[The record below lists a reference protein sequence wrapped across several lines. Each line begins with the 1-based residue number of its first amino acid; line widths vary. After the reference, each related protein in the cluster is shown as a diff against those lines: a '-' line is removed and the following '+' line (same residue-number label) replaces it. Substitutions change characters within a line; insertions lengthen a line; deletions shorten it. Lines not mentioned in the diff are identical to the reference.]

1 MDIKKMLQQV
11 RSFQKASG
19 QVLNR
24 KPTIL
29 DAKEVELRFNLMRE
43 ENIEYRDANIYDKN
57 KVEVLDACA
66 DQLYVLLGTINS
78 HGLQDLIGPAFELV
92 HKNNMTKVGP
102 DGKVLRNPDGK
113 ILKPEGFKPVD
124 LSQLFKQHDL

>member
-1 MDIKKMLQQV
+1 MAQQV

-19 QVLNR
+19 QVVNK
-24 KPTIL
+24 KPTDL
-29 DAKEVELRFNLMRE
+29 EVKEVQLRYDLMRE
-43 ENIEYRDANIYDKN
+43 ENIEYQDAGLSKN
-57 KVEVLDACA
+57 KVEVLDACV
-66 DQLYVLLGTINS
+66 DQLYILLGTINA

-113 ILKPEGFKPVD
+113 ILKPQGFVPVD
-124 LSQLFKQHDL
+124 LTTLFKQHDL